1 MATLCSSSS
10 SESDSDQA
18 DIRVGAYN
26 VIVVSSSSSDDEEPP
41 PVRRL
46 ESKIVW
52 ASSSSD
58 LADGSSEDLCVVV
71 SSSSSEPDLLE
82 VSLCAVLQSSSSSD
96 DSPVPV
102 ATPPRRRR
110 SLRLKSQPL
119 LLPHPAQNI
128 PADVSD
134 LPLDS
139 IFRTPPPAH
148 QRKRRLDGSPRTYT
162 AKTRKLDTTKHV
174 RRWDSNNMKAFKALQ
189 IVAACCLLSY
199 PVDALTFADVM
210 GDHQSARDRGVTGQR
225 DWLAHRLPCPRS
237 PGSPRKLNVWLG

>member
-26 VIVVSSSSSDDEEPP
+26 VIVVSSSSSDDEESPAPP

-46 ESKIVW
+46 ESKIVYE
-52 ASSSSD
+52 SSSSD
-58 LADGSSEDLCVVV
+58 LSEDFCVVV
-71 SSSSSEPDLLE
+71 PSSSSDSDPLE
-82 VSLCAVLQSSSSSD
+82 VSLFAVVVQSSSSSD

-189 IVAACCLLSY
+189 FVAACCLLSSRWMLLLS
-199 PVDALTFADVM
+199 PTSWVTTRAL
-210 GDHQSARDRGVTGQR
+210 GIGV
-225 DWLAHRLPCPRS
+225 
-237 PGSPRKLNVWLG
+237 